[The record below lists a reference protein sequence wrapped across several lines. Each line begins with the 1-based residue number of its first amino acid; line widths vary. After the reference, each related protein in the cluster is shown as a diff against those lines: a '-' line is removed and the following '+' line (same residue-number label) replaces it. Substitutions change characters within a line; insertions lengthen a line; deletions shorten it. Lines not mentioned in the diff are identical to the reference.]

1 MPSADP
7 QAEQIKQFKD
17 FLVSYNKLSELCF
30 ADCVHDFTVR
40 HVRDKEEKCAMNC
53 MEKYMKMNQRI
64 SQRFQE
70 FQIQT
75 NEAALAAQK
84 GDALAVA
91 ATRRDDCDERAAFL
105 TLGHVHLRRPVD
117 VLLCYCYK
125 TRVWVCFVTRCAW
138 NV

>member
-1 MPSADP
+1 MAATMAAVDP

-75 NEAALAAQK
+75 NEAAMAAAQK
-84 GDALAVA
+84 G
-91 ATRRDDCDERAAFL
+91 
-105 TLGHVHLRRPVD
+105 VH
-117 VLLCYCYK
+117 
-125 TRVWVCFVTRCAW
+125 
-138 NV
+138 

>member
-1 MPSADP
+1 MAATMAAADP

-84 GDALAVA
+84 AL
-91 ATRRDDCDERAAFL
+91 
-105 TLGHVHLRRPVD
+105 H
-117 VLLCYCYK
+117 
-125 TRVWVCFVTRCAW
+125 
-138 NV
+138 